1 MTKRTVLGAV
11 MVAFPAA
18 VSLALLPDSAS
29 AETTEAPSAITDN
42 TLAECLEIQ
51 NNLSRLRCYDEAFG
65 FENAATEPKNTA
77 SEGWQFTEQKDSFSG
92 QETSVARLESDRAH
106 DRVPGTS
113 YPDHILVRCD
123 GNGGAE
129 IFVTTSGFINT
140 DRIPVRYKFGDAEPI
155 SENWNAST
163 SGTGAF
169 LPSNF
174 RDFRAGLESGEDF
187 VFEVTTHRGQPYSAN
202 FSGVLVNREHFDY
215 TYNGCR

>member
-1 MTKRTVLGAV
+1 MA
-11 MVAFPAA
+11 MFPAA
-18 VSLALLPDSAS
+18 ASLALLPVSAS
-29 AETTEAPSAITDN
+29 AEATEAPSAITDS
-42 TLAECLEIQ
+42 TFAECLEIQ
-51 NNLSRLRCYDEAFG
+51 NNLSRLRCYDQAFG
-65 FENAATEPKNTA
+65 FEQATPEPQNPRNQ
-77 SEGWQFTEQKDSFSG
+77 GWQFAEQKDSFSG

-113 YPDHILVRCD
+113 YPDQVLVRCD
-123 GNGGAE
+123 GSGGAE

-140 DRIPVRYKFGDAEPI
+140 GRIPVRYKFGDAEPI
-155 SENWNAST
+155 GENWNAST

-174 RDFRAGLESGEDF
+174 GDFRAGLESGEDF

-202 FSGVLVNREHFDY
+202 FSGVLINREHFDY